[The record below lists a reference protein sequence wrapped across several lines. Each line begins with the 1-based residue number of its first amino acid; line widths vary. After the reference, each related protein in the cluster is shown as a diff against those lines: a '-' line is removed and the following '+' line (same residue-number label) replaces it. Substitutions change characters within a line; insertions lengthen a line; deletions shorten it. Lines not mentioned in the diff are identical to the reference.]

1 MHPNFKDV
9 KVWKCPVI
17 SAIVTLAQIKLI
29 MHLKIFFVLEN
40 VINMIS
46 NLIC

>member
-17 SAIVTLAQIKLI
+17 SAMVTLAQIKLI
-29 MHLKIFFVLEN
+29 MQLKICFVLEN
-40 VINMIS
+40 VINMTS
-46 NLIC
+46 NLVC